1 MENFYAW
8 MMKPVG
14 HDDVQIWFDMNNMIY
29 EKRDLFADFTWSLIF
44 LIKTTY
50 LGGDFEENSETKVL
64 LDPNEKE
71 SHFEW
76 CWNKTIEN
84 FSKEN
89 IHFNSKGEHKE
100 FYHKFFMDLFY
111 NTDDKVI
118 ADNIEKFFKELF
130 NEKKAFT
137 KSDLDMLTDIYKRL
151 NKNLK

>member
-1 MENFYAW
+1 
-8 MMKPVG
+8 
-14 HDDVQIWFDMNNMIY
+14 
-29 EKRDLFADFTWSLIF
+29 

-84 FSKEN
+84 FNKEN